1 MLQAG
6 ESVYF
11 SYLSLVMS
19 SGQLKKKKKLLIFE
33 NFRAV
38 LLPTKC
44 ELKLNV
50 AAIAFRPVP
59 LTLNTGKW
67 LS

>member
-19 SGQLKKKKKLLIFE
+19 SGQLKKKKLLIFE